1 MIIDNKLKEELDE
14 YRNSLDPV
22 INNNVIEDSFIDDTD
37 KIVSFLKNV
46 IDDKKNEDR
55 ELVDIISWF
64 KDNNRL
70 DDLKNDLRIIKKNYS
85 NKFLYEIVQGSFN
98 THVQELI
105 DNYKAKKVDVNVG
118 SENIKI
124 DRNNSKYYF
133 SNPEYKK
140 EFEDIMS
147 GDLPD
152 KFKFDIVY
160 KLLEKDYFEST
171 SGENVL
177 TKREQWD
184 APQHLTEVDDDY
196 TPERIAEMN
205 KNIIKNLG

>member
-70 DDLKNDLRIIKKNYS
+70 DDLKNDLRIIKNHYS

-98 THVQELI
+98 TYVQELI

-152 KFKFDIVY
+152 EFKFDIVY

-171 SGENVL
+171 SGSNIL
-177 TKREQWD
+177 TERKQWD
-184 APQHLTEVDDDY
+184 VPQHLTEVDDDY

>member
-14 YRNSLDPV
+14 YRNILDPV

-70 DDLKNDLRIIKKNYS
+70 DDLKNDLRIIKNHYS

-98 THVQELI
+98 TYVQELI

-171 SGENVL
+171 SGSNIL
-177 TKREQWD
+177 TERKQWD
-184 APQHLTEVDDDY
+184 VPQHLTEVDDDY

>member
-70 DDLKNDLRIIKKNYS
+70 DDLKNDLRIIKNHYS

-98 THVQELI
+98 TYVQELI